1 MARSSSASTPKKVFK
16 PSPDDYGLVE
26 SHLGI
31 PPADVLFDQMD
42 EVGLKPDYRIHAL
55 AKLPELMGTAGR

>member
-16 PSPDDYGLVE
+16 PSPDAYGLVE

-31 PPADVLFDQMD
+31 PPADVLFDQLD
-42 EVGLKPDYRIHAL
+42 ELGLETDYRIRAL
-55 AKLPELMGTAGR
+55 AELPELVGTSGQ